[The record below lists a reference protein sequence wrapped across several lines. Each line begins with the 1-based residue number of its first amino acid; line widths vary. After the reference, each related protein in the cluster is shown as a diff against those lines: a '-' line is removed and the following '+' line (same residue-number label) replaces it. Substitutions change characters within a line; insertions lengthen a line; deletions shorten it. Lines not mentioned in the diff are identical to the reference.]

1 MCFRTYKKKY
11 NEALTVIE
19 SLHAEIADTS
29 AALRNA
35 QHTIAEISEEKDLL
49 AADLAEERAK
59 YEHLTDNCYIRDEGG
74 RFVHFKPEKRKPL
87 GVATVKPA
95 KGTLRPK
102 KQH

>member
-35 QHTIAEISEEKDLL
+35 QHTIAEISEEKDYLTVQL
-49 AADLAEERAK
+49 ANVNRK
-59 YEHLTDNCYIRDEGG
+59 YNELTDNCYVRDEGG

-87 GVATVKPA
+87 GEVKAKPA
-95 KGTLRPK
+95 KAK
-102 KQH
+102 KH

>member
-35 QHTIAEISEEKDLL
+35 QHTIAEISEEKDYLTEQL
-49 AADLAEERAK
+49 ANANRK
-59 YEHLTDNCYIRDEGG
+59 YNELTVNCYIRGEGG

-87 GVATVKPA
+87 GEVKAKPA
-95 KGTLRPK
+95 KAK
-102 KQH
+102 KH

>member
-1 MCFRTYKKKY
+1 MCFKNYKRKY

-29 AALRNA
+29 AELRNA
-35 QHTIAEISEEKDLL
+35 QHTIAEISEEKD
-49 AADLAEERAK
+49 ALAEQLATANRK
-59 YEHLTDNCYIRDEGG
+59 YNELTDNCYVRDEGG

-87 GVATVKPA
+87 GEVKA
-95 KGTLRPK
+95 KPIKAK

>member
-29 AALRNA
+29 AALRNT
-35 QHTIAEISEEKDLL
+35 QHAIAEISEEKDK
-49 AADLAEERAK
+49 LAEQLATANRK
-59 YEHLTDNCYIRDEGG
+59 YNELTDNCYVRDEGG

-87 GVATVKPA
+87 GEVKAKPA
-95 KGTLRPK
+95 KTK

>member
-1 MCFRTYKKKY
+1 MCFKNYKRKY

-35 QHTIAEISEEKDLL
+35 QHTIAEISDDRD
-49 AADLAEERAK
+49 ALAEQLATANRK
-59 YEHLTDNCYIRDEGG
+59 YNELTDNCYIRDEGG

-87 GVATVKPA
+87 GVATAKPT

>member
-1 MCFRTYKKKY
+1 MCFRNYKKKY
-11 NEALTVIE
+11 NEALTAIE

-35 QHTIAEISEEKDLL
+35 QHTIAEISEEKDYLTEQL
-49 AADLAEERAK
+49 ANANRK
-59 YEHLTDNCYIRDEGG
+59 YNELTDNCYIRDEGG

-87 GVATVKPA
+87 GEVKA
-95 KGTLRPK
+95 KPVKAK